1 MQLVLED
8 DEANE
13 LRRLLEGA
21 LSELT
26 SEIADTDNPQYSRDL
41 QARRDLLRAVEEKLA
56 PAGS

>member
-21 LSELT
+21 LSELS